1 MKEKRGLRQLYFYL
15 LPCSFLAVLSI
26 AGPLCAADRIRAAS
40 GGFGTAIN
48 ALVPGAYHQKIFQ
61 KYGLDVEYIALD
73 SGTLGMQTLL
83 ANEIQVLFT
92 TGALPIAANLQ
103 GGDVTIIAGGINFF
117 PFKLIVRPEIKTPA
131 DLKGKS
137 VAISR
142 FGSASDFAAVAAL
155 EKLGVGPKQV
165 MLMQLGGNAN
175 RLAGLTG
182 GSVQATVFS
191 EPYASM
197 AVKKFGMREVI
208 DLADSGIP
216 FPQNCFM
223 VRRIYLDQNR
233 PKVVNFMKAVIEGLY
248 VLKKEKAAAI
258 QVIKRY
264 LRIDEDEA
272 AAVGYDY
279 YLVKHGDDILT
290 LPDRKGLEM
299 VIADAA
305 KTNPK
310 AKGQTPESL
319 KLLDPSILD
328 EIKKSGFVEKVKH
341 S

>member
-1 MKEKRGLRQLYFYL
+1 MKQKSFARRYPVDLIAFL
-15 LPCSFLAVLSI
+15 LIFVFAH
-26 AGPLCAADRIRAAS
+26 PLCAADKIRAAS

-48 ALVPGAYHQKIFQ
+48 ALVPGAYHQKVFQ

-92 TGALPIAANLQ
+92 TGALPVTSNLQ
-103 GGDVTIIAGGINFF
+103 GGDISIIAGGINFF
-117 PFKLIVRPEIKTPA
+117 PFKLIVRPEIKSPA

-142 FGSASDFAAVAAL
+142 FGSASDFAAAAAL
-155 EKLGVGPKQV
+155 EKLGVNAKQV
-165 MLMQLGGNAN
+165 TMLQLGGNPS
-175 RLAGLTG
+175 RLAALSG
-182 GSVQATVFS
+182 GSVYATVFS

-197 AVKKFGMREVI
+197 AVKKFGMREVY

-223 VRRIYLDQNR
+223 VRRSYLAENR

-248 VLKKEKAAAI
+248 VLKREKAAAI

-264 LRIDEDEA
+264 LRIDEDDMA
-272 AAVGYDY
+272 AIGYEY
-279 YLVKHGDDILT
+279 YLVQHGDDILV
-290 LPDRKGLEM
+290 LPDRRGLEM
-299 VIADAA
+299 VITDVA

-319 KLLDPSILD
+319 KLLDASVLD
-328 EIKKSGFVEKVKH
+328 EIKKSGFVEKVKR
-341 S
+341 

>member
-1 MKEKRGLRQLYFYL
+1 MKATRCFYHR
-15 LPCSFLAVLSI
+15 SFLLFCGLFFLLA
-26 AGPLCAADRIRAAS
+26 AGPLRAADKIRAAS

-61 KYGLDVEYIALD
+61 KYGLDVEYLALD

-92 TGALPIAANLQ
+92 TGALPVTSNLQ

-142 FGSASDFAAVAAL
+142 FGSASDSAEVAAL
-155 EKLGVGPKQV
+155 EKLGVGARQV
-165 MLMQLGGNAN
+165 TMMQLGGNPN

-182 GSVQATVFS
+182 GSVHATVFS

-197 AVKKFGMREVI
+197 AVKKFGMREVL

-223 VRRIYLDQNR
+223 VRRSYLAENR
-233 PKVVNFMKAVIEGLY
+233 ARVTNFMKAVIEGLY
-248 VLKKEKAAAI
+248 VLKREKAAAI
-258 QVIKRY
+258 RVIKRY
-264 LRIDEDEA
+264 LRIDEDEMA
-272 AAVGYDY
+272 AIGYDY
-279 YLVKHGDDILT
+279 YLVQHGEDILT
-290 LPDRKGLEM
+290 LPDRRGLEM

-319 KLLDPSILD
+319 RLLDPSVLD

-341 S
+341 P

>member
-1 MKEKRGLRQLYFYL
+1 MKKMIFWMGM
-15 LPCSFLAVLSI
+15 VLHVVLVSYTI
-26 AGPLCAADRIRAAS
+26 FAAERIRAAS

-48 ALVPGAYHQKIFQ
+48 AIVPGAYHQGVFK

-92 TGALPIAANLQ
+92 TGALPVISNLQ

-117 PFKLIVRPEIKTPA
+117 PFKLIVRPEIKAPA
-131 DLKGKS
+131 DLRGKS
-137 VAISR
+137 VAVSR

-155 EKLGVGPKQV
+155 ERLGVNPKQV
-165 MLMQLGGNAN
+165 TLMQLGGNPS

-191 EPYASM
+191 DPYATV
-197 AVKKFGMREVI
+197 AVKKFGMSEMM
-208 DLADSGIP
+208 DLAESGVP

-223 VRRIYLDQNR
+223 VRRSYLEENR
-233 PKVVNFMKAVIEGLY
+233 SRAINFTKGVIEGLY

-258 QVIKRY
+258 QVIKKY
-264 LRIDEDEA
+264 LRIDDDEMA
-272 AAVGYDY
+272 AIGYDY
-279 YLVKHGDDILT
+279 YLVKHGDGILT
-290 LPDRKGLEM
+290 LPDRKGLEF
-299 VIADAA
+299 VIAQMAR
-305 KTNPK
+305 TNPK

-319 KLLDPSILD
+319 RLLEPSILE
-328 EIKKSGFVEKVKH
+328 EIKRSGFLEKFKQ
-341 S
+341 

>member
-1 MKEKRGLRQLYFYL
+1 MKKMIFWTAVVLYL
-15 LPCSFLAVLSI
+15 ALAVQ
-26 AGPLCAADRIRAAS
+26 AGFAADKIRAAS

-48 ALVPGAYHQKIFQ
+48 AIVPGAYHQGVFK

-92 TGALPIAANLQ
+92 TGALPVTSNLQ

-117 PFKLIVRPEIKTPA
+117 PFKLIVRPEIKSPA
-131 DLKGKS
+131 DLRGKS

-142 FGSASDFAAVAAL
+142 FGSASDFAVVAAL
-155 EKLGVGPKQV
+155 EKLGVNPKQAT
-165 MLMQLGGNAN
+165 LLQLGGNPS
-175 RLAGLTG
+175 RLAALAG

-197 AVKKFGMREVI
+197 AVKKFGMREVL

-223 VRRIYLDQNR
+223 VRRSYLEQNR
-233 PKVVNFMKAVIEGLY
+233 GKIVNFMKGVIEGLY
-248 VLKKEKAAAI
+248 VLKKEKGAAI

-264 LRIDEDEA
+264 LRIDEDEMA
-272 AAVGYDY
+272 AIGYDY

-299 VIADAA
+299 VIAEVAR
-305 KTNPK
+305 TNPK

-319 KLLDPSILD
+319 RLLEPAILE
-328 EIKKSGFVEKVKH
+328 EIKKSGFVERVK
-341 S
+341 

>member
-1 MKEKRGLRQLYFYL
+1 MKAEAMKEKRGLRQLYFYL
-15 LPCSFLAVLSI
+15 LPCCFLAVLSI

-48 ALVPGAYHQKIFQ
+48 ALAPGAYHQKVFQ
-61 KYGLDVEYIALD
+61 KYGLDVEYIA
-73 SGTLGMQTLL
+73 
-83 ANEIQVLFT
+83 
-92 TGALPIAANLQ
+92 
-103 GGDVTIIAGGINFF
+103 
-117 PFKLIVRPEIKTPA
+117 
-131 DLKGKS
+131 GKS

-165 MLMQLGGNAN
+165 TLMQLGGNAN
-175 RLAGLTG
+175 RLAGLSG

-197 AVKKFGMREVI
+197 AVKKFGMR
-208 DLADSGIP
+208 
-216 FPQNCFM
+216 
-223 VRRIYLDQNR
+223 
-233 PKVVNFMKAVIEGLY
+233 
-248 VLKKEKAAAI
+248 
-258 QVIKRY
+258 
-264 LRIDEDEA
+264 EA

-290 LPDRKGLEM
+290 LPDRKGLEL
-299 VIADAA
+299 VIADVA
-305 KTNPK
+305 KTNSK
-310 AKGQTPESL
+310 AKRQTPESL

-328 EIKKSGFVEKVKH
+328 EIRKSGFVEKMKH